1 MVFSFCLQ
9 VVFNVILDMLLIYIN
24 MEDNSFP
31 NNDKKPSVIVGTE
44 QKVGLG
50 LKVAITVT
58 VVGAIAAGI
67 FIAILISQ

>member
-1 MVFSFCLQ
+1 
-9 VVFNVILDMLLIYIN
+9 